1 MAFDNGPLSFCVY
14 RLDEDIPEN
23 ILELFAEHAAL
34 PLNQVKDETSNGWTA
49 RHLLEREF
57 TEESCLLDD
66 FIQVHFRSSELK
78 VSAPILKAR
87 CSEIEFEVMR
97 EEYGTSGTLRKGVEK
112 TQPQTTESSSTDGWR
127 NISFEE
133 YANARGLEIRRN
145 GVVVNDPYSDPWAA
159 F

>member
-14 RLDEDIPEN
+14 KLDEELPDN

-57 TEESCLLDD
+57 DEESCVIED

-87 CSEIEFEVMR
+87 CSQIEFEIMK
-97 EEYGTSGTLRKGVEK
+97 EENLSGVNRKRKKEIK
-112 TQPQTTESSSTDGWR
+112 ENR
-127 NISFEE
+127 NQFDEVPGAKKNSM
-133 YANARGLEIRRN
+133 NLKK
-145 GVVVNDPYSDPWAA
+145 
-159 F
+159 